1 MGDIFVY
8 ILKSSLCLAVFYLF
22 FMAALS
28 RETLYRFNR
37 VVIVALFLLAL
48 ALPLITVSVGSETP
62 YSGVA
67 LNLDTLL
74 AMAETEGSPGTESS
88 VQNSLLVWIFTL
100 YIIGVVIAF
109 IKAIVSLLQMIRML
123 RLKDSECTKIA
134 GGVTLVIH
142 GRQKAPFSW
151 MKYIVISRGDYDES
165 GEEIITH
172 ELAHISNRHSLD
184 LLAAEMIKIV
194 HWFNPAAYL
203 LKRELQNIHE
213 YQADEAVINHGIDAK
228 KYQLLLIKKAV
239 GDRLYSMANSFN
251 QSKLKN
257 RITMISKKKSQK
269 RAALKALFLLP
280 LSMFAVA
287 AFATEEVTE
296 VLAPVSDLKVT
307 DFIQKDTIKT
317 KTKTVIVK
325 GLKSGESVVWT
336 ASEDDQKNDSDTSKV
351 KKNINVFVYNR
362 DSVVNN
368 SNVNTNVKSNIKV
381 ATFTS
386 KTGDSTNMIVFVDGI
401 EKDAEVIKHI
411 DSKDISEVR
420 VFKGEKAMAH
430 YGEKGKDGV
439 IVITTKNM
447 VSKPGSK
454 SDTYEKSA
462 TVETIVVRSS
472 DKNANPLYVIDG
484 IVQEKANLDKLDP
497 KTIATIDVLKGEAA
511 TRLYGDKGKD
521 GVIVITLKK

>member
-74 AMAETEGSPGTESS
+74 AMAGTEGLPGTESS
-88 VQNSLLVWIFTL
+88 VQNSLLGWIFTL

-151 MKYIVISRGDYDES
+151 MKYIVISRGDYEES

-257 RITMISKKKSQK
+257 RITMISKKKSPK

-317 KTKTVIVK
+317 KTKTV
-325 GLKSGESVVWT
+325 VWT
-336 ASEDDQKNDSDTSKV
+336 ASVDDQNNVSDTAKIKKHV
-351 KKNINVFVYNR
+351 KVFVYNR

-401 EKDAEVIKHI
+401 EKDADVIKHI

-420 VFKGEKAMAH
+420 VFKGEKAMAQ

-497 KTIATIDVLKGEAA
+497 KTIATIDVLKGDAA